1 MEYVTGG
8 DAVHQIEE
16 RCVAALRHSADFADT
31 VRRDATF
38 SEMRGLKL
46 RDCCFSAAERRT
58 TITPAKP
65 DGRIAVSKYFT
76 SNKLIELDS
85 NSGWTQRRESMRK
98 LYGGVILFAS
108 IAILAI
114 AVPMRAQTAAQTTAR
129 PAAVPAP
136 RYEASKEV
144 TLQGNVLDVVTKPPA
159 GKLIGTHVIVATSSG
174 DVDAHLGSYAMKGAN
189 AFTLTTGER
198 VQLVGVMTTS
208 GANRVF
214 LVRTIQSGSHV
225 YKIRN
230 EHGALL
236 HPAKS
241 TQGGRA

>member
-8 DAVHQIEE
+8 AAVHQIEE

-159 GKLIGTHVIVATSSG
+159 GKLIGTHVIVATPSG

-198 VQLVGVMTTS
+198 VQLVGVMTIS

>member
-8 DAVHQIEE
+8 AAVHQIEE